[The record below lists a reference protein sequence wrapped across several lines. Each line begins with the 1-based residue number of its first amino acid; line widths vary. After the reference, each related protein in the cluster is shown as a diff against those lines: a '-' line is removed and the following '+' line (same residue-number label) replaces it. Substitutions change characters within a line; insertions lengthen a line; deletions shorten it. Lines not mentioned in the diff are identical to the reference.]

1 MGSTQTCDSSL
12 WEKSVLYNHVSD
24 IQHGYTR
31 YYLMIIQQIKR
42 EKKKKKIPSHKGGI
56 QNTSKSTPN
65 KRHIYIYITNIKNKN
80 LPMTSMRIL

>member
-24 IQHGYTR
+24 IQYGYTR

-42 EKKKKKIPSHKGGI
+42 EKKKKKDTIS
-56 QNTSKSTPN
+56 
-65 KRHIYIYITNIKNKN
+65 
-80 LPMTSMRIL
+80 